1 MDNLSEKSVA
11 ILYIIYTFFKDLSKS
26 ISQIEAKQDE
36 IMSEGKAA
44 NEKYGIEYTVSQ
56 EITCTKE
63 IKQLDAKGNDIDSV
77 MPHLA

>member
-1 MDNLSEKSVA
+1 MYN
-11 ILYIIYTFFKDLSKS
+11 LYIFKDLSKS

-36 IMSEGKAA
+36 NMSEGKAA

-63 IKQLDAKGNDIDSV
+63 IKQLDAKGNDILTF
-77 MPHLA
+77 MPLLA

>member
-1 MDNLSEKSVA
+1 MLC
-11 ILYIIYTFFKDLSKS
+11 IIYIFKDLSKS

-63 IKQLDAKGNDIDSV
+63 IKQLDARGNDISIS
-77 MPHLA
+77 MPPVQKVGKYRKVAYR